1 MSTAIA
7 DPADPAVDSAA
18 DDINGGPGRL
28 TIADRVV
35 EKIASQAAN
44 EVDRATGAPRRVLG
58 VHVGGDD
65 RAPQVDAHV
74 DGGIATVSIVM
85 SVAWPSPV
93 REVTRRVRA
102 QVTERLADL
111 AGITRAQVDIR
122 VSALSAET
130 TTERRVR

>member
-1 MSTAIA
+1 VTTAVA
-7 DPADPAVDSAA
+7 DAEAGPTDRPDVAD
-18 DDINGGPGRL
+18 GGPGRL

-74 DGGIATVSIVM
+74 DGGVATVSIVM
-85 SVAWPSPV
+85 SVAWPAPV
-93 REVTRRVRA
+93 RDVTRRVRDR
-102 QVTERLADL
+102 VTERLAEL

-130 TTERRVR
+130 TTERRVD

>member
-1 MSTAIA
+1 MTTAVA
-7 DPADPAVDSAA
+7 DAEAGPTDRPDVAD
-18 DDINGGPGRL
+18 GGPGRL

-74 DGGIATVSIVM
+74 DGGVATVSIVM
-85 SVAWPSPV
+85 SVAWPAPV
-93 REVTRRVRA
+93 RDVTRRVRDR
-102 QVTERLADL
+102 VTERLAEL
-111 AGITRAQVDIR
+111 AGITRAEVDIR

-130 TTERRVR
+130 TTERRVD